1 MSDEKYGQETD
12 LVNKTFFIERKE
24 ENKEDEKLSK
34 LTRRPAQ
41 TKLRYVVEVNIE
53 FQHVDSDETEVI
65 TKYLDF
71 GSRRNYRVY
80 EGDSFDTVY
89 EHIPPKSDEWFSTQE
104 YFEPTRFVRE
114 RLLTREII
122 RQLIIIPLAREKHD
136 SDSESENTDQD

>member
-1 MSDEKYGQETD
+1 MSDEKHGQETD
-12 LVNKTFFIERKE
+12 SENVSFVER
-24 ENKEDEKLSK
+24 KEDEKLVQ
-34 LTRRPAQ
+34 R
-41 TKLRYVVEVNIE
+41 RYVVEVNIE

-89 EHIPPKSDEWFSTQE
+89 EHILPKSDEWFSTQE

-114 RLLTREII
+114 RSLTSEII

-136 SDSESENTDQD
+136 SDSESEDTDQD